1 MISIVAAVADN
12 GAIGKNNQL
21 LWHITED
28 MRYFR
33 KLTSG
38 HTVIMGRKTWE
49 SIGKPLP
56 NRRNIVVSSS
66 LFADPSQP
74 LKGKAEVYKSLG
86 EALEAARNNPPVSN
100 PSRYHLS
107 RDYNDAS
114 ANLHEVF
121 IIGGGEIY
129 RQAIP
134 LADKLYLTRVH
145 IMPDEADTF
154 FPKLD
159 FSKWREVSRNY
170 FPRGE
175 FFEYPFEFVVLVR
188 R

>member
-12 GAIGKNNQL
+12 GAIGKDNQL

-33 KLTSG
+33 KLTTG

-56 NRRNIVVSSS
+56 NRRNIVVSKSFS
-66 LFADPSQP
+66 AADFKTLNGSVEVFPS
-74 LKGKAEVYKSLG
+74 
-86 EALEAARNNPPVSN
+86 LEAA
-100 PSRYHLS
+100 LK
-107 RDYNDAS
+107 AS
-114 ANLHEVF
+114 ENEVF
-121 IIGGGEIY
+121 VIGGGEIY
-129 RQAIP
+129 SQAIP
-134 LADKLYLTRVH
+134 LADKMYLTRVH
-145 IMPDEADTF
+145 ITVEEADTF
-154 FPKLD
+154 FPRLN
-159 FSKWREVSRNY
+159 FSDWREVSRNY

-175 FFEYPFEFVVLVR
+175 VFQYPFEFVVLVR

>member
-1 MISIVAAVADN
+1 MTNMISIVAAVADN
-12 GAIGKNNQL
+12 GALGKNNQL

-56 NRRNIVVSSS
+56 NRKNIVVSRS
-66 LFADPSQP
+66 LYADPDQP
-74 LKGKAEVYKSLG
+74 LKGKAEVCRSLND
-86 EALEAARNNPPVSN
+86 ALEAARNNPPE
-100 PSRYHLS
+100 
-107 RDYNDAS
+107 S
-114 ANLHEVF
+114 AGNAPEIF

-129 RQAIP
+129 GHAIP

-145 IMPDEADTF
+145 INPDDADTF

-159 FSKWREVSRNY
+159 FSKWREVSRNF

-175 FFEYPFEFVVLVR
+175 LFEFPFEFVVLVR